1 MPVDALIIDP
11 VLARVCGAATSV
23 IFLIA
28 AWHKLRDGSAFQ
40 DAVANYRILP
50 EALAPGCARLL
61 PWLEAA
67 GAAGLLFPATRTMA
81 AALLALLL
89 LAFTAA
95 VAVNLARGRRDI
107 DCACGDGGQSLSEWM
122 VLRNVLLLGIV
133 WAGSQEG
140 SLRTLA
146 WIDYLTVAFGT
157 LALLGLY
164 VSANQLMAN
173 HPKLMKLRN

>member
-1 MPVDALIIDP
+1 MPVDALTIDP
-11 VLARVCGAATSV
+11 VLARVCGAAMSV

-28 AWHKLRDGSAFQ
+28 AWHKLRDASAFQ

-50 EALAPGCARLL
+50 ESLVPAFARLL
-61 PWLEAA
+61 PWLEVA
-67 GAAGLLFPATRTMA
+67 GAAGLLFPASRTVA
-81 AALLALLL
+81 AVLLALLL
-89 LAFTAA
+89 VACTAA

-107 DCACGDGGQSLSEWM
+107 DCGCGDGGQSLSEWL
-122 VLRNVLLLGIV
+122 VLRNLLLLGIV
-133 WAGSQEG
+133 WAGSREG
-140 SLRTLA
+140 SLRPLA
-146 WIDYLTVAFGT
+146 WIDYLSVAFGT